1 MRYMGVFVYMF
12 FYPALALSACLCL
25 STYLPVFLQKY
36 VAAFLNTLLFSG
48 VRCGRVHLKSLHI
61 ILSVCVFMLWNEY
74 NSNATLTRYA
84 SNDLGYNV
92 HYLDKKFL
100 AERNVWITSFTL
112 TLWVLLNRITSQ
124 MKDLGK
130 ERERV
135 HNLLEAA
142 KKIS

>member
-1 MRYMGVFVYMF
+1 
-12 FYPALALSACLCL
+12 
-25 STYLPVFLQKY
+25 
-36 VAAFLNTLLFSG
+36 
-48 VRCGRVHLKSLHI
+48 
-61 ILSVCVFMLWNEY
+61 MLWNEY
-74 NSNATLTRYA
+74 NSNATLTRYT
-84 SNDLGYNV
+84 SHDRGYNV
-92 HYLDKKFL
+92 HYLEKKFR

-135 HNLLEAA
+135 HNLLETA